1 MTCGDSCKVADGSR
15 ERKKALV
22 RLGGVLYLSV
32 SITTQKEKNMLLSC
46 LSRFKIACCHPFT
59 GSAPLQ
65 VGLGSIFQI
74 FKLLWNLY
82 IASQLKF

>member
-1 MTCGDSCKVADGSR
+1 MTCGDSCKVANGSR

-46 LSRFKIACCHPFT
+46 LSRFRIACCHPVI
-59 GSAPLQ
+59 GSAPLR
-65 VGLGSIFQI
+65 VGLSSFFRLGNDCEICI
-74 FKLLWNLY
+74 LP
-82 IASQLKF
+82 SQLKF